1 MNIIDAHAHIIERIA
16 GFGSRGELRPIGN
29 GKARWAN
36 GDEIFL
42 IPPQLGSYDFTAES
56 LISLM
61 NEEGVSKAVLL
72 QGSFYGFQNEY
83 SYEATKKYPEKF
95 VSAGT
100 LDPFCKQKNE
110 LLQRLLDIM
119 KIRIIKFEVSS
130 GGGLMSYH
138 KDFDLDGE
146 VFNDI
151 FSTIANYGC
160 TLVLDIGSPGMPSFQ
175 IEAVRKVAM
184 AYPEMKI
191 VICHLLAPT
200 LNDANKLE
208 ESLKKLCLEN
218 VWFDLAAIPWN
229 LAPETYPYPT
239 GRKYLKIAKNIVGPE
254 KLIWGSDVPSVI
266 TREKYSNLISFI
278 TTANIFT
285 DKELEE
291 IFYLNAVDVYFA

>member
-16 GFGSRGELRPIGN
+16 GFGSKGELRPLGN

-42 IPPQLGSYDFTAES
+42 IPSQLGSYDFTAES
-56 LISLM
+56 FISLM
-61 NEEGVSKAVLL
+61 NEEGVNKAVLL

-83 SYEATKKYPEKF
+83 SYDATKKYPEKF

-184 AYPEMKI
+184 TYPEMKI

-200 LNDANKLE
+200 LNDAHELE
-208 ESLKKLCLEN
+208 EGLRKLCLEN

-239 GRKYLKIAKNIVGPE
+239 GRKYLKMAKNIVGS
-254 KLIWGSDVPSVI
+254 KKMIWGSDVPSVI